1 MDKPLGIGI
10 CGLGTVGQAVVRL
23 LREEGDIL
31 ARRAPRALKLA
42 AFGLRRDKPGFDPG
56 AVPVYRDMLAV
67 ARDPNV
73 DVVVE
78 LMGGTDDAKALVEL
92 ALTEGKAV
100 VTANKALL
108 SEHGDA
114 LFALATQQGV
124 PLAYEAS
131 VAGGI
136 PIIKALREG
145 LAGNRIEWV
154 AGIING
160 TSNFILTEMAGAG
173 RPFADVLAEAQRLGY
188 AEADPTFDVEGIDA
202 AHKLS
207 LLASL
212 AFGVPIAS
220 AKVFSEGL
228 SRVTPDDFR
237 YAEAFGYR
245 IKPLALARR
254 RNAGL
259 ELRVHP
265 ALVSEKTLFAQV
277 QGVQNAVM
285 IGGHAV
291 GPTLYVGAGAGGD
304 ATASAVVADL
314 MDLARGTQHAMPP
327 LAYRKEAQGGE
338 AALPSTAFHS
348 PAYLRIVAEDTPGVL
363 AQVATILSSEGINI
377 EALMQKAQD
386 STQEGETTC
395 VPIVLLTRAADEAAI
410 DRAIAALEALPAVR
424 GAVLRLRVE
433 PFAAS

>member
-1 MDKPLGIGI
+1 MTTPLRIGI

-23 LREEGDIL
+23 LREEQETL
-31 ARRAPRALKLA
+31 ARRAPRPLEIAALGMRAPKT
-42 AFGLRRDKPGFDPG
+42 GFDPG
-56 AVPVYRDMLAV
+56 AIPVHRDVLAV
-67 ARDPNV
+67 ARDPAV

-78 LMGGTDDAKALVEL
+78 LMGGTDDAKSLVEL
-92 ALTEGKAV
+92 ALAEGKAV

-108 SEHGDA
+108 SDHGDA
-114 LFALATQQGV
+114 LFAAATAKGL
-124 PLAYEAS
+124 PLAFEAA

-145 LAGNRIEWV
+145 LAGNRIEWLV
-154 AGIING
+154 GIING
-160 TSNFILTEMAGAG
+160 TSNFILTEMASAG
-173 RPFADVLAEAQRLGY
+173 RAFEDVLKEAQALGY

-207 LLASL
+207 LLAAL

-228 SRVTPDDFR
+228 ARVTPEDFR

-254 RNAGL
+254 RAGGL

-265 ALVSEKTLFAQV
+265 ALVPESTLFAQV
-277 QGVQNAVM
+277 SGVQNAVM
-285 IGGHAV
+285 VGGHAV

-314 MDLARGTQHAMPP
+314 MDLARSTLGAMPP
-327 LAYRKEAQGGE
+327 LAYRAEKQSSDP
-338 AALPSTAFHS
+338 ALPSAAFQA
-348 PAYLRIVAEDTPGVL
+348 PAYLRILAEDAPGVL
-363 AQVATILSSEGINI
+363 AQVATLLSAEGINI

-386 STQEGETTC
+386 SVAADDVTY
-395 VPIVLLTRAADEAAI
+395 VPIVLLTRIAEEAAI

-424 GAVLRLRVE
+424 GSVLRLRVE
-433 PFAAS
+433 TFGV